1 MHNRYYL
8 TLSDPQR
15 ARGSDPD
22 LAFQAHGADAFAEQL
37 QAALRTDVLFE
48 RWRAKER
55 DPDSVDPALAVT
67 DPDAV
72 VSGRQRDLHI
82 DLVVETSI
90 PGNVL
95 KQRMRVLAGNG
106 WTLTDVRAA

>member
-8 TLSDPQR
+8 TLPDPAR

-22 LAFQAHGADAFAEQL
+22 LAFHANGADAFAEQL
-37 QAALRTDVLFE
+37 QAALRTDALFE
-48 RWRAKER
+48 RWRAKES

-72 VSGRQRDLHI
+72 VTGRQRDLNI
-82 DLVVETSI
+82 DLIAETSI

-95 KQRMRVLAGNG
+95 KQRMRVLAGSG
-106 WTLTDVRAA
+106 WSLTDVRAA